1 MEQGFTCPSAAPA
14 GRIDYIFANKVMADR
29 LTMCR
34 VITLGEDDL
43 AGDQASDHL
52 ALAAEF
58 GAGVVADMPAST
70 FDDAITH

>member
-1 MEQGFTCPSAAPA
+1 MF
-14 GRIDYIFANKVMADR
+14 
-29 LTMCR
+29 R

-70 FDDAITH
+70 FDDAIDDAITH